1 LRWVAWKAA
10 TRVDFSKAGRS
21 CWASGRRT
29 AALAAVENMRWEAAG
44 PCLRMLERAR
54 EAIAGDVRV
63 RWNGEGRTG
72 TSTMHGTEVD
82 GLDRWP
88 IRRTLMSDG
97 PTLVVRGHVGSDAR
111 KLNLAI
117 PA

>member
-1 LRWVAWKAA
+1 MEREEP
-10 TRVDFSKAGRS
+10 GRQR
-21 CWASGRRT
+21 CT
-29 AALAAVENMRWEAAG
+29 H
-44 PCLRMLERAR
+44 
-54 EAIAGDVRV
+54 D
-63 RWNGEGRTG
+63 
-72 TSTMHGTEVD
+72 TEVD

-88 IRRTLMSDG
+88 IRRALMSDG